1 MESTEIKGIAFV
13 SIYTDDFEKSY
24 KFYSE
29 VLGLKKQFDMGDQAC
44 FFEVPEN
51 TGLYL
56 QGGNKTV
63 EFDDQMMR
71 AAFVFSVESAS
82 AMWEKLKAEGLKL
95 IQDEPMDMGAGD
107 FFFQFYD
114 PTGNILEILGG
125 K

>member
-29 VLGLKKQFDMGDQAC
+29 FLGLKKQFDMGELAC
-44 FFEVPEN
+44 FFEVPET

-56 QGGNKTV
+56 QGGNKRV
-63 EFDDQMMR
+63 EYDDEMMR

-82 AMWEKLKAEGLKL
+82 AMWKKIEAEGLRFV
-95 IQDEPMDMGAGD
+95 QDEPMDMGAGD